1 MTRNEPIKVLV
12 VDDSALVRQVLSRG
26 IEADPQL
33 SVVGAAPDAI
43 KARQLILQTNPQ
55 VLTLDVEMPYLN
67 GLQFL
72 KQLMKFYPVPV
83 IMVSALTEKSS
94 RMTLDALAA
103 GAVDVVLKPK
113 ADVRAGLVNMM
124 ADLRSKIKAA
134 AHAHPAGTVRLPY
147 PKTERVPNRSIAP
160 VKGDEGDEKIIAIG
174 ASTGGIQA
182 IRCLLRHFPANA
194 PGTVIVQHLPAGFTR
209 QFAEQLNALLP
220 LSVKEAQTGDVVRPG
235 HVFIAP
241 GDYHVQVT
249 RIGGKYR
256 LVCRKGE
263 RVNGYR
269 PSVEVLFRSVARY
282 AGKQA
287 VGILLTGMGND
298 GAEAMVHLRR
308 NGALTIAQDKK
319 TSVVW
324 GMPKEAYV
332 RGGASHVLPLQ
343 EIPQKIFND
352 HWSKENAWPN

>member
-1 MTRNEPIKVLV
+1 MRQNEPIKVLI

-26 IEADPQL
+26 LNADPQL
-33 SVVGAAPDAI
+33 SVVGAAADAI
-43 KARQLILQTNPQ
+43 KARQLILQTTPQ

-72 KQLMKFYPVPV
+72 KQLMKFNPIPV
-83 IMVSALTEKSS
+83 IMVSALTEKNS
-94 RMTLDALAA
+94 RMTLDALAV

-113 ADVRAGLVNMM
+113 ADVRAGLLNMM
-124 ADLRSKIKAA
+124 AELRDKIKAA
-134 AHAHPAGTVRLPY
+134 AQSHPTGLPSVTR
-147 PKTERVPNRSIAP
+147 PKSVQVKSKIVPPAS
-160 VKGDEGDEKIIAIG
+160 EGEKIIAIG

-182 IRCLLRHFPANA
+182 IRCLLRNFPPNA

-220 LSVKEAQTGDVVRPG
+220 LSVKEAQTGDIVRPG

-241 GDYHVQVT
+241 GDHHMQVT

-263 RVNGYR
+263 RVNGHR

-298 GAEAMVHLRR
+298 GAEAMVHLRQS
-308 NGALTIAQDKK
+308 GALTIAQDKK

-343 EIPQKIFND
+343 EIPRKIFEG
-352 HWSKENAWPN
+352 HWSKESIWPN